1 MNFRREIKDFF
12 YLLAEVLLDDPLE
25 VHQGP
30 DVGVEAPKVNTKLDA
45 WQVLV
50 S

>member
-1 MNFRREIKDFF
+1 MTLSDKLRIL
-12 YLLAEVLLDDPLE
+12 LLAKILQDVPLE

-30 DVGVEAPKVNTKLDA
+30 DVGGRSPLSTKLDA